1 MKLFLTGY
9 GASDALYP
17 NTMSFHFS
25 HLIFKTP
32 DVRYSAP
39 SLTLLSTVISFFQ
52 IQDYYGDKVG
62 FYYAFLAYY
71 CSSLRILAILGLL
84 AQLALYFIDHTSI
97 LHAAMTASF
106 SVLLLLWG
114 IAFLSYWRLKESLVM
129 YAWSVRPQRHYHESG
144 GYDPN
149 VQTGGMYHHLYA
161 AGQRLVDF
169 LVMSLI

>member
-1 MKLFLTGY
+1 
-9 GASDALYP
+9 
-17 NTMSFHFS
+17 MSFHFS